1 MEYKIMTNLF
11 KHIVETYTNPT
22 ELYFSTDNLTGDR
35 DGWRHLDSLEYHCR
49 RKLQREIEDLE
60 FWIPRQADRESK
72 AKYWANLYRKQY
84 TGDEISTTN
93 LEASA
98 AKWKAEAFG
107 LRVMESELAKMQKA
121 YKKHF
126 GMAYTTISDKPD
138 AEIPEKIAAT
148 LAEMDAIAS

>member
-1 MEYKIMTNLF
+1 MTNLF

-22 ELYFSTDNLTGDR
+22 ELYFTEDNMSDGT
-35 DGWRHLDSLEYHCR
+35 DGWRHVDSLEYHCR

-60 FWIPRQADRESK
+60 FWIPRQADREAK
-72 AKYWANLYRKQY
+72 AAYWANLYRKQY
-84 TGDEISTTN
+84 TGDEISTNN
-93 LEASA
+93 LKASA

-126 GMAYTTISDKPD
+126 GMSYTSIKAQPD
-138 AEIPEKIAAT
+138 AEIPEDIAST
-148 LAEMDAIAS
+148 LAEMDSLSKAS